1 MPDQSIKLAIS
12 GKGGVGKTTIAA
24 LLCRA
29 FADRGYSVLAVDADP
44 DANLAA
50 ALGFPADVVFTPL
63 VEMKDLIEER
73 TGAKPGT
80 SGGFFKIN
88 PEVHDVPEMIW
99 REKNGI
105 RLMVMGTVKKG
116 GGGCIC
122 PESAVLK
129 ALMSHLLVYRKEAVI
144 LDMEAGIEHLGRGTA
159 GSVDRLIVVVE
170 PGKRSI
176 DTAMKIVELAS
187 DIGLKDVSLIANKIR
202 SEQDRDFI
210 LQAARGLNVLGF
222 LSFDEA
228 FMKADMLRIAAWE
241 ADSRCL
247 VNIGEIAEKLIAEKE
262 GVA

>member
-1 MPDQSIKLAIS
+1 MGDQSIKLAIS

-29 FADRGYSVLAVDADP
+29 FADRGYGVLAVDADP
-44 DANLAA
+44 DANLAS
-50 ALGFPADVVFTPL
+50 ALGFPEDIVFTPL

-73 TGAKPGT
+73 TGAKAGT
-80 SGGFFKIN
+80 TGGFFKIN

-99 REKNGI
+99 REKDGV

-159 GSVDRLIVVVE
+159 SSVNRLIVVVE
-170 PGKRSI
+170 PGSRSI
-176 DTAMKIVELAS
+176 DTAFKIDALAR
-187 DIGLKDVSLIANKIR
+187 DIGLRNISVIGNKIR
-202 SEQDRDFI
+202 SGQDEEYIRTATKDFD
-210 LQAARGLNVLGF
+210 LLGLLPFTDGF
-222 LSFDEA
+222 V
-228 FMKADMLRIAAWE
+228 KADMQRIPAWVINPQ
-241 ADSRCL
+241 CL
-247 VNIGEIAEKLIAEKE
+247 NSAGEIAEKLMSKQT
-262 GVA
+262 VS

>member
-1 MPDQSIKLAIS
+1 MLEQSIKLAIT

-24 LLCRA
+24 MLCRA

-44 DANLAA
+44 DANLAS
-50 ALGFPADVVFTPL
+50 ALGFPADIVFTPL

-73 TGAKPGT
+73 TGAKAGT
-80 SGGFFKIN
+80 TGGFFKIN

-99 REKNGI
+99 REKDGV

-159 GSVDRLIVVVE
+159 SSVDRLIVVVE
-170 PGKRSI
+170 PGSRSF
-176 DTAMKIVELAS
+176 DTAFKIKSLAT
-187 DIGLKDVSLIANKIR
+187 DIGLRNISLIGNKIR
-202 SEQDRDFI
+202 SAQDEEFIRASAKDFDLI
-210 LQAARGLNVLGF
+210 GLLPFTEGF
-222 LSFDEA
+222 VR
-228 FMKADMLRIAAWE
+228 ADMQRIPAWE
-241 ADSRCL
+241 TNPQCL
-247 VNIGEIAEKLIAEKE
+247 NSIGEIAEKLVSKQPDS
-262 GVA
+262 

>member
-1 MPDQSIKLAIS
+1 MADQSIKLAIS

-50 ALGFPADVVFTPL
+50 ALGFPADVVLTPL
-63 VEMKDLIEER
+63 VEMKELIEER

-80 SGGFFKIN
+80 TGGFFKIN
-88 PEVHDVPEMIW
+88 PEVHDVPEMIS
-99 REKNGI
+99 REKDGV

-159 GSVDRLIVVVE
+159 SSVDRLIVVVE
-170 PGKRSI
+170 PGKRSV
-176 DTAMKIVELAS
+176 DTALKIVSLAG
-187 DIGLKDVSLIANKIR
+187 DIGLKKLALIGNKVR
-202 SEQDRDFI
+202 SDDDRAYI
-210 LQAARGLNVLGF
+210 ERAAQGLDIIGF
-222 LSFDEA
+222 LPFDAA
-228 FMKADMLRIAAWE
+228 FMSADMRGIPCWE
-241 ADSRCL
+241 AAPQYLEQGRQL
-247 VNIGEIAEKLIAEKE
+247 AESLLAKT
-262 GVA
+262 

>member
-1 MPDQSIKLAIS
+1 MADQSIKLAIT
-12 GKGGVGKTTIAA
+12 GKGGVGKTTVAA

-44 DANLAA
+44 DANLAS
-50 ALGFPADVVFTPL
+50 ALGFPEDVALTPL
-63 VEMKDLIEER
+63 VEMKELIEER

-80 SGGFFKIN
+80 PGGFFKIN

-105 RLMVMGTVKKG
+105 RVMVMGTVKKG

-159 GSVDRLIVVVE
+159 SSVDRLIVVVE
-170 PGKRSI
+170 PGSRSL
-176 DTAMKIVELAS
+176 DTAFKIKSLAG
-187 DIGLKDVSLIANKIR
+187 DIGLRTISVIGNKIR
-202 SEQDRDFI
+202 TAQ
-210 LQAARGLNVLGF
+210 
-222 LSFDEA
+222 DEA
-228 FMKADMLRIAAWE
+228 FIRTAVKDFDLIGLLPFTDGFVRADMQRIPAWE
-241 ADSRCL
+241 SNPECL
-247 VNIGEIAEKLIAEKE
+247 NIIGEIAEKLAGKLTDS
-262 GVA
+262 